1 MNRHLPRSQIRF
13 LCIVLVIC
21 SEDEK
26 ALLLAELARVKKEKE
41 KAKKKEVM
49 ATTRTHR

>member
-13 LCIVLVIC
+13 LCVVLVIC

-49 ATTRTHR
+49 ETTRAHR

>member
-13 LCIVLVIC
+13 LCVVLVIC

-49 ATTRTHR
+49 ALYTTHR

>member
-1 MNRHLPRSQIRF
+1 MNRHLPRSRIRF
-13 LCIVLVIC
+13 LRVVIVIC

-41 KAKKKEVM
+41 KAKKKEVV
-49 ATTRTHR
+49 TITRAHR

>member
-1 MNRHLPRSQIRF
+1 M
-13 LCIVLVIC
+13 LVIC

-41 KAKKKEVM
+41 KVKKKEVV
-49 ATTRTHR
+49 TLYKTHR

>member
-1 MNRHLPRSQIRF
+1 M
-13 LCIVLVIC
+13 LVIC

-41 KAKKKEVM
+41 KVDVSQFSFSF
-49 ATTRTHR
+49 TTLMRVRVDGCVTRR

>member
-1 MNRHLPRSQIRF
+1 MNRPPPRNPIRD
-13 LCIVLVIC
+13 LCIELVRC

-41 KAKKKEVM
+41 KAKKKEVI
-49 ATTRTHR
+49 TIHFTHG

>member
-1 MNRHLPRSQIRF
+1 MNRHLPRSRIRF
-13 LCIVLVIC
+13 LRVVLVIC

-49 ATTRTHR
+49 AIHRINK

>member
-1 MNRHLPRSQIRF
+1 MNRHLPRSRIRF
-13 LCIVLVIC
+13 LCVVLVIC

-49 ATTRTHR
+49 AIHRINK

>member
-1 MNRHLPRSQIRF
+1 MNRHLPRSRIRF
-13 LCIVLVIC
+13 LYVVLVNH

-41 KAKKKEVM
+41 KAKKKEVV
-49 ATTRTHR
+49 TLYKTHR

>member
-1 MNRHLPRSQIRF
+1 MNCHLPRSRIRF
-13 LCIVLVIC
+13 LYVVLVIC

-41 KAKKKEVM
+41 KEKKKEVM
-49 ATTRTHR
+49 AIHRINK